1 MTLSLAHGHPLNL
14 MHRGNQL
21 DFHLHLL
28 AAVVTVMPRPL
39 VVLSTLRAALEVA
52 ELEAKATLTMT
63 RLVTLRIPNPI
74 YDWVGSLLG
83 TFQIGLHRD
92 LHFLAAE
99 A

>member
-52 ELEAKATLTMT
+52 ELEVKATLTMT
-63 RLVTLRIPNPI
+63 RLVTLRIPI
-74 YDWVGSLLG
+74 YDWVGSLPG